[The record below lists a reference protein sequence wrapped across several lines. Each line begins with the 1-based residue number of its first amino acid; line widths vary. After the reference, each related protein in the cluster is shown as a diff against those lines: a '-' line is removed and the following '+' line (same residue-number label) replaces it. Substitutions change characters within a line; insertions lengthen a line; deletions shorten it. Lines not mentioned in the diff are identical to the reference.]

1 MKTFSIY
8 FLIILL
14 ILLLFYF
21 CNKIFFNKKETFGQ
35 SINSYTD
42 NEKRNIR
49 KLLNLLQTNLVSFY
63 KMKLVIDS
71 KLEYILKN
79 VYKNKDNTRKDTR
92 KDTYVYNMIIEFLT
106 SIESGNIEKINYF
119 LKCFKSENYEIKI
132 IRKTS
137 GGYGLPPI
145 IPQNL
150 IICPELSAHNEK
162 DKKNKKN
169 KECKPP
175 GSCPAP
181 DDNECEPPG
190 SCPAPDDECKPPG
203 HCPAPDDE
211 EHFTNMEEKW
221 SEHEEFNKKLTNSRK
236 RVRDIMDGNSK
247 KNFTNNISKLKNSLK
262 GETTEHFINSSTLH
276 KHTDTGQISFQPTGV
291 NDIDDEWL
299 KDPKNLKLLDD
310 YKFIPNSIKTDLYKE
325 TLKIDNNLQTA
336 NTYLEE
342 LFKKY
347 DNMLTKDDNNKLF
360 VELRKKIKSAGYE
373 DIEKE
378 YIEEIEKDKIQDKKL
393 KEINNKIKQLEDKQ
407 NNINENNKDLF
418 NSIKSFN
425 DGQVIS
431 IINHKDNDVKVKVN
445 DGCLSYNKG
454 NFNIGSCQSN
464 NKSSLF
470 TLNQIKNTNEFN
482 KHLKQKVTEEEGII
496 YPFHLLNP
504 KNDKN
509 NGKNKCLNM
518 DKLRVSVT
526 DCKNED
532 KYKWDSLKTSK
543 RCGKFN

>member
-14 ILLLFYF
+14 ALLLFYF
-21 CNKIFFNKKETFGQ
+21 CNKIFFNKKETFEQ
-35 SINSYTD
+35 SIGSYTD

-49 KLLNLLQTNLVSFY
+49 NLLNLLQWNLVSFY
-63 KMKLVIDS
+63 KMKLVINPQ
-71 KLEYILKN
+71 LESLLKD
-79 VYKNKDNTRKDTR
+79 VYKNKENTL

-119 LKCFKSENYEIKI
+119 LKCFKTENYKIKI

-137 GGYGLPPI
+137 GNYGLPSI

-150 IICPELSAHNEK
+150 IICPELSAYNEK
-162 DKKNKKN
+162 DKEEEEDE
-169 KECKPP
+169 ECKPP
-175 GSCPAP
+175 GSC
-181 DDNECEPPG
+181 
-190 SCPAPDDECKPPG
+190 S
-203 HCPAPDDE
+203 APDDE

-221 SEHEEFNKKLTNSRK
+221 AEHEEFNKKLTNSRK
-236 RVRDIMDGNSK
+236 RVRDIMERNSK
-247 KNFTNNISKLKNSLK
+247 NNFTNNISKLKNSLK
-262 GETTEHFINSSTLH
+262 GETTEHFIDSATLH

-393 KEINNKIKQLEDKQ
+393 KKINNKIKQLEDKQ

-454 NFNIGSCQSN
+454 NFNIDSCQSN
-464 NKSSLF
+464 DKSSLF

-482 KHLKQKVTEEEGII
+482 KHLKEKVTEEEGLI

-504 KNDKN
+504 KNGIN

-518 DKLRVSVT
+518 DKLRASVT

-532 KYKWDSLKTSK
+532 KYKWDALKTSK